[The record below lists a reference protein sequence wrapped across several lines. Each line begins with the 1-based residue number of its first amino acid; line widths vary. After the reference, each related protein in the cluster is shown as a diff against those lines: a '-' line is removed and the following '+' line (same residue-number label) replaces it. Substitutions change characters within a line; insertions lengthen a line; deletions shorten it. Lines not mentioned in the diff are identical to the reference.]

1 MHLDGEWHPTI
12 IDDKLYLST
21 SSFDESIS
29 TVLQTWGKEQEQ
41 KYTEIFQRGSKALY
55 FARCRDDNETWVPLL
70 EKALAKAH
78 GGYDAVRGGQTG
90 EAIEDLTGGVTTEI
104 YTTNILSKEK
114 FWTNELRKMG
124 RDFMFDA
131 TDPVY
136 REWRGWDESEA
147 WVSHLRK
154 ERRKGVVQ
162 RHAYA
167 VLDTYEGYGER
178 LVKVRNPWGEQEWA
192 GAWSDGSS
200 QWTSTWLERL
210 NHKFGDDGVFWMSY
224 KDFLNQFKHINRTR
238 IFDESWYTSQKWAS
252 IQVPFST
259 VDYQQT
265 KFTIDV
271 PEDTET
277 VIVLSQ
283 LDSRYFQGLQ
293 GKYDYRLQFR
303 ISKSDNEDDYIARSK
318 PNYELNRSTN
328 VELYLKKGKYTVLIK
343 VEALDYERE
352 SPEEVIKANL
362 PDRKEKVT
370 TIGRL
375 YDLAH
380 KKGLPETEDEKDIET
395 EIKAEADEGT
405 QTEDSAAAV
414 AVPATTPSPV
424 TINIGPAQV
433 AVPDDESDDEDDEE
447 DRDPWNATCVVGLRV
462 YSKQPEL
469 GVKVIWPPKPKATEE
484 VKIPAQDRDAI
495 TKAPQEEVEKK
506 GAQVDDAEEKKA
518 SKIKKQEEYAGV
530 MAHRPAM
537 IPGQVGKG
545 KRQAQEEAVEEEE
558 GDADEEES
566 DE

>member
-1 MHLDGEWHPTI
+1 M
-12 IDDKLYLST
+12 
-21 SSFDESIS
+21 SFDESVN
-29 TVLQTWGKEQEQ
+29 TVLQTWGKEQEE
-41 KYTEIFQRGSKALY
+41 KYTELFQRGSKALY

-70 EKALAKAH
+70 EKACAKAH

-114 FWTNELRKMG
+114 FWNNELRRIG
-124 RDFMFDA
+124 RGFMFDA

-136 REWRGWDESEA
+136 REWQDWDESNA
-147 WVSHLRK
+147 WVSQKRK
-154 ERRKGVVQ
+154 ERRKGLVQ

-178 LVKVRNPWGEQEWA
+178 LVKVRNPWGESEWA

-200 QWTSTWLERL
+200 QWTSVWLERL
-210 NHKFGDDGVFWMSY
+210 NHKFGDDGIFWMSY
-224 KDFLNQFKHINRTR
+224 KDFLNQYKHINRTR
-238 IFDESWYTSQKWAS
+238 IFDDSWYTSQKWAS
-252 IQVPFST
+252 VQVPFST

-283 LDSRYFQGLQ
+283 LDTRYFQDLQ

-318 PNYELNRSTN
+318 PNYELDRSTN
-328 VELYLKKGKYTVLIK
+328 VELYLKQGKYTVLFKIQ
-343 VEALDYERE
+343 ALDYGRD
-352 SPEEVIKANL
+352 SPDEVIKANL
-362 PDRKEKVT
+362 PWRKEKVT

-380 KKGLPETEDEKDIET
+380 QKGLREPEEEKQVDSEK
-395 EIKAEADEGT
+395 KADVEEGT
-405 QTEDSAAAV
+405 QTEGAAA
-414 AVPATTPSPV
+414 AATPATPSPI
-424 TINIGPAQV
+424 TINIGAAQGPA
-433 AVPDDESDDEDDEE
+433 ADANDEQGEDEEDDEDK
-447 DRDPWNATCVVGLRV
+447 DPWNATCVVGLRV

-469 GVKVIWPPKPKATEE
+469 GVNVIWPPKPKPAEE
-484 VKIPAQDRDAI
+484 VKAPAQDRDAI

-506 GAQVDDAEEKKA
+506 GTQTGDTDDTNKKNEKKG
-518 SKIKKQEEYAGV
+518 KKEEYAGI
-530 MAHRPAM
+530 MATRPGTNA
-537 IPGQVGKG
+537 GGRAGHAQ
-545 KRQAQEEAVEEEE
+545 RQEEQREEDGSE
-558 GDADEEES
+558 DDEDSS
-566 DE
+566 D